1 MGRSTLLAMN
11 DDAMCLVTRVAWFA
25 GKQRRQ
31 TQPFTKRLFNRHLRF
46 TPLKYP
52 RPTVSCTTSRLFE
65 NVASEGQTRQK
76 QAEKRSLGV
85 LNEHFPP
92 VFNAVW
98 PSAAVFTQSAG
109 NLTENSAMHPAIK
122 PAIQVDRL
130 NKTFARKPALVDLAL
145 SIQPGEMVALIGA
158 SGSGKSTLLRHL
170 AGLACCDRS
179 NGGSV
184 QVLGREV
191 QAAGRLNGKVRK
203 LRSDIGYIFQQFNL
217 VNRLSVL
224 DNVLLGCLGRMPG
237 WRGNLGLFNSE
248 EKQRALQSLDR
259 VGLVDLAGQ
268 RASTLSGGQQ
278 QRVAIARALTQR
290 AEVIL
295 ADEPI
300 ASLDPESARK
310 VMEILADINRT
321 DGKTIVV
328 TLHQVDY
335 AVRYCPRAVALKGG
349 RIHFDG
355 DAQNLSSQFLNDLY
369 GADVDTSL
377 MISDEG
383 RRSRETPRLMLA
395 RS

>member
-1 MGRSTLLAMN
+1 M
-11 DDAMCLVTRVAWFA
+11 
-25 GKQRRQ
+25 
-31 TQPFTKRLFNRHLRF
+31 
-46 TPLKYP
+46 
-52 RPTVSCTTSRLFE
+52 
-65 NVASEGQTRQK
+65 
-76 QAEKRSLGV
+76 
-85 LNEHFPP
+85 
-92 VFNAVW
+92 
-98 PSAAVFTQSAG
+98 SAAIHV
-109 NLTENSAMHPAIK
+109 E
-122 PAIQVDRL
+122 RL

-170 AGLACCDRS
+170 AGLACCDRN
-179 NGGSV
+179 NGGRIE
-184 QVLGREV
+184 VLGREV
-191 QAAGRLNGKVRK
+191 QASGRLNGNVRR

-224 DNVLLGCLGRMPG
+224 DNVLIGCLGRMPG
-237 WRGNLGLFNSE
+237 WRGNFGLFNAQ
-248 EKQRALQSLDR
+248 EKQRAMESLDR
-259 VGLVDLAGQ
+259 VGLADLAAQ

-278 QRVAIARALTQR
+278 QRVAIARTLTQR

-321 DGKTIVV
+321 DRKTVVV

-349 RIHFDG
+349 RIHYDG
-355 DAQNLSSQFLNDLY
+355 NAQDLDSQFLNDLY

-377 MISDEG
+377 MIANPG
-383 RRSRETPRLMLA
+383 RRLGKLPKLALA
-395 RS
+395 RG

>member
-1 MGRSTLLAMN
+1 
-11 DDAMCLVTRVAWFA
+11 
-25 GKQRRQ
+25 
-31 TQPFTKRLFNRHLRF
+31 
-46 TPLKYP
+46 
-52 RPTVSCTTSRLFE
+52 
-65 NVASEGQTRQK
+65 
-76 QAEKRSLGV
+76 
-85 LNEHFPP
+85 
-92 VFNAVW
+92 
-98 PSAAVFTQSAG
+98 
-109 NLTENSAMHPAIK
+109 MHPAI
-122 PAIQVDRL
+122 QVERL

-170 AGLACCDRS
+170 AGLACCDRN

-184 QVLGREV
+184 QVLGHEV

-237 WRGNLGLFNSE
+237 WRGNLGLFNAQ
-248 EKQRALQSLDR
+248 EKQRALESLDR
-259 VGLVDLAGQ
+259 VGLVDLAAQ

-278 QRVAIARALTQR
+278 QRVAIARALSQR

-321 DGKTIVV
+321 DGKTVVV

-335 AVRYCPRAVALKGG
+335 AVRYCPRAIALKGG

-355 DAQNLSSQFLNDLY
+355 DGQHLSSQFLNDLY
-369 GADVDTSL
+369 GADVDASL
-377 MISDEG
+377 MIAEEG
-383 RRSRETPRLMLA
+383 RRTMAAPRLVLA
-395 RS
+395 RG

>member
-1 MGRSTLLAMN
+1 M
-11 DDAMCLVTRVAWFA
+11 
-25 GKQRRQ
+25 
-31 TQPFTKRLFNRHLRF
+31 
-46 TPLKYP
+46 
-52 RPTVSCTTSRLFE
+52 
-65 NVASEGQTRQK
+65 
-76 QAEKRSLGV
+76 
-85 LNEHFPP
+85 
-92 VFNAVW
+92 
-98 PSAAVFTQSAG
+98 
-109 NLTENSAMHPAIK
+109 K
-122 PAIQVDRL
+122 PAIHVERL

-170 AGLACCDRS
+170 AGLACCDRG

-237 WRGNLGLFNSE
+237 WRGNLGLFNTE

-259 VGLVDLAGQ
+259 VGLVDLAAQ

-321 DGKTIVV
+321 DGKTVVV

-355 DAQNLSSQFLNDLY
+355 DGKNLSSQFLNDLY

-377 MISDEG
+377 MIAEEG
-383 RRSRETPRLMLA
+383 RRIVAPPRLVLA
-395 RS
+395 RN

>member
-1 MGRSTLLAMN
+1 
-11 DDAMCLVTRVAWFA
+11 
-25 GKQRRQ
+25 
-31 TQPFTKRLFNRHLRF
+31 
-46 TPLKYP
+46 
-52 RPTVSCTTSRLFE
+52 
-65 NVASEGQTRQK
+65 
-76 QAEKRSLGV
+76 
-85 LNEHFPP
+85 
-92 VFNAVW
+92 
-98 PSAAVFTQSAG
+98 
-109 NLTENSAMHPAIK
+109 MHPAIK
-122 PAIQVDRL
+122 PAIQVERL

-170 AGLACCDRS
+170 AGLACCDRG

-355 DAQNLSSQFLNDLY
+355 AAQNLSSQFLNDLY

>member
-1 MGRSTLLAMN
+1 
-11 DDAMCLVTRVAWFA
+11 
-25 GKQRRQ
+25 
-31 TQPFTKRLFNRHLRF
+31 
-46 TPLKYP
+46 
-52 RPTVSCTTSRLFE
+52 
-65 NVASEGQTRQK
+65 
-76 QAEKRSLGV
+76 
-85 LNEHFPP
+85 
-92 VFNAVW
+92 
-98 PSAAVFTQSAG
+98 
-109 NLTENSAMHPAIK
+109 MHPAIK
-122 PAIQVDRL
+122 PAILVERL

-145 SIQPGEMVALIGA
+145 SIQHGEMVALIGA

-237 WRGNLGLFNSE
+237 WRGNLGLFNHE

-383 RRSRETPRLMLA
+383 RRSRDTPRLVLA

>member
-1 MGRSTLLAMN
+1 MHLAN
-11 DDAMCLVTRVAWFA
+11 
-25 GKQRRQ
+25 
-31 TQPFTKRLFNRHLRF
+31 
-46 TPLKYP
+46 
-52 RPTVSCTTSRLFE
+52 
-65 NVASEGQTRQK
+65 
-76 QAEKRSLGV
+76 
-85 LNEHFPP
+85 
-92 VFNAVW
+92 
-98 PSAAVFTQSAG
+98 
-109 NLTENSAMHPAIK
+109 K

-170 AGLACCDRS
+170 AGLACCDRG

-355 DAQNLSSQFLNDLY
+355 AAQNLSSQFLNDLY

-377 MISDEG
+377 MISDQG

>member
-1 MGRSTLLAMN
+1 MN
-11 DDAMCLVTRVAWFA
+11 
-25 GKQRRQ
+25 
-31 TQPFTKRLFNRHLRF
+31 
-46 TPLKYP
+46 
-52 RPTVSCTTSRLFE
+52 
-65 NVASEGQTRQK
+65 
-76 QAEKRSLGV
+76 
-85 LNEHFPP
+85 
-92 VFNAVW
+92 
-98 PSAAVFTQSAG
+98 
-109 NLTENSAMHPAIK
+109 PAIH
-122 PAIQVDRL
+122 VERL

-170 AGLACCDRS
+170 AGLACCDRG

-237 WRGNLGLFNSE
+237 WRGNLGLFNTE

-259 VGLVDLAGQ
+259 VGLVDLAAQ

-321 DGKTIVV
+321 DGKTVVV

-377 MISDEG
+377 MIADEG
-383 RRSRETPRLMLA
+383 RRLVAPPRLVLA
-395 RS
+395 RG

>member
-1 MGRSTLLAMN
+1 MN
-11 DDAMCLVTRVAWFA
+11 
-25 GKQRRQ
+25 
-31 TQPFTKRLFNRHLRF
+31 
-46 TPLKYP
+46 
-52 RPTVSCTTSRLFE
+52 
-65 NVASEGQTRQK
+65 
-76 QAEKRSLGV
+76 
-85 LNEHFPP
+85 
-92 VFNAVW
+92 
-98 PSAAVFTQSAG
+98 SAAY
-109 NLTENSAMHPAIK
+109 
-122 PAIQVDRL
+122 PAIQVERL

-170 AGLACCDRS
+170 AGLACCDRG

-184 QVLGREV
+184 RVLGREV
-191 QAAGRLNGKVRK
+191 QSAGRLNGKVRK

-237 WRGNLGLFNSE
+237 WRGNLGLFNHE

-355 DAQNLSSQFLNDLY
+355 DGQNLSSQFLNDLY

-377 MISDEG
+377 MISDQG
-383 RRSRETPRLMLA
+383 RPSRETARLVLA